1 MSSSIGNFLFNV
13 LLRNLFGKRLNLLD
27 LANTYEKQLTGKVF
41 HYTFTQ
47 KNRKELQA
55 DLVFDR
61 SNFCHLMS
69 IASIASNVTDDLDD
83 FSGMKGWRNIQNG
96 KITIRLLKTI
106 NPVEYAYYQK
116 EYEMFDQLIDTI
128 YHPQAVIFDSKKLPN
143 SKLKSDILL
152 YGVYG
157 NKTIHLGISQDRQ
170 DGTWFA
176 RSYFVRDNDKDHA
189 YPSKYV
195 AGMTPL
201 KVKVKASSKK
211 A

>member
-13 LLRNLFGKRLNLLD
+13 LLRRLFGKGINLLD
-27 LANTYEKQLTGKVF
+27 LANTYERELTGKVF
-41 HYTFTQ
+41 HYTFTAGR
-47 KNRKELQA
+47 KNLEA
-55 DLVFDR
+55 DLVFDP

-69 IASIASNVTDDLDD
+69 IASIASNVTDKLDD
-83 FSGMKGWRNIQNG
+83 YSGMKGWRNIHNG
-96 KITIRLLKTI
+96 KITMRLLKSI

-128 YHPQAVIFDSKKLPN
+128 YHPQAVIFDAKKLPS

-157 NKTIHLGISQDRQ
+157 NKTIHLGISQDRN

-176 RSYFVRDNDKDHA
+176 RSYFVRENDKDHA
-189 YPSKYV
+189 YPSKYI

-201 KVKVKASSKK
+201 KVKVKPSSKK